1 MKAIDQLLL
10 ASHMRQQVKQGG
22 ALQTAKDV
30 ANFGSYFIPGVG
42 TARMGYD
49 AFNDFRGGN
58 YLGGAANLL
67 GAGLSLIPGAGGFLG
82 KGVSAIGRLGA
93 KGLARV
99 GAPTLGKA
107 MGAAGGM
114 AGRGLTG
121 MGNMVDRGVA
131 RVGQGMTRAVGAVP
145 RVGGMASGA
154 MRGVGNMAVTRPG
167 MTGLVGAGGVIGLHG
182 AQANVNAAKEMQQ
195 QQQSGMRGMMNMMR
209 SRPIMNN
216 PLYARP
222 GGY

>member
-82 KGVSAIGRLGA
+82 KGVSALGRLGA

-114 AGRGLTG
+114 AGRGLTS
-121 MGNMVDRGVA
+121 MGNMVDSGVSKA
-131 RVGQGMTRAVGAVP
+131 MGKSVST
-145 RVGGMASGA
+145 A
-154 MRGVGNMAVTRPG
+154 MRIPKIGPQVAGGLSGVNRFVTSRPG
-167 MTGLVGAGGVIGLHG
+167 LTGLVGAGGVIGLHG
-182 AQANVNAAKEMQQ
+182 AQANVNAAKQMQQ
-195 QQQSGMRGMMNMMR
+195 QQQSGMQGMMNMMR